1 MKNNLTILVMALMS
15 AAGFSQEYKAKI
27 GQTACECFK
36 KVKAE
41 SPDPELLETKM
52 GFCIINAAEP
62 YAKQLKKEYD
72 LDILGDQSSE
82 TGKLIA
88 TLMLKECPDLFME
101 MVNSEKKGSIG
112 KASLGTSVSGTV
124 TRIEKGNFIIF
135 HVIGE
140 DGNLIKLYWVTAI
153 DSGLDLPR
161 EYQSLLNKKINAVYE
176 KNEIFDPGINDYRNI
191 NIISTLKKD

>member
-1 MKNNLTILVMALMS
+1 MTALIS

-41 SPDPELLETKM
+41 NPDPKVLETKM

-62 YAKQLKKEYD
+62 YAKQLKKEYN
-72 LDILGDQSSE
+72 LDILRDQSSE
-82 TGKLIA
+82 TGQVVAAMILR
-88 TLMLKECPDLFME
+88 ECPGLFME
-101 MVNSEKKGSIG
+101 MINLEKKGSAG
-112 KASLGTSVSGTV
+112 KASPGISVSGTV

-135 HVIGE
+135 HVTGE
-140 DGNLIKLYWVTAI
+140 DGNLIRLHWVTAI

-161 EYQSLLNKKINAVYE
+161 EYNSLLNKKIDAVYE

-191 NIISTLKKD
+191 NIISSLKKD

>member
-1 MKNNLTILVMALMS
+1 MKNNLTVLVMVLLS

-41 SPDPELLETKM
+41 NPDPEVLETKM

-62 YAKQLKKEYD
+62 YAKQLKKEYN
-72 LDILGDQSSE
+72 LDILRDQSSE
-82 TGKLIA
+82 TGKVVA
-88 TLMLKECPDLFME
+88 TLILKECPDLFME
-101 MVNSEKKGSIG
+101 MINLETKGSTG
-112 KASLGTSVSGTV
+112 KTSPGMSVSGTV

-140 DGNLIKLYWVTAI
+140 DGNLIKLYWVTSI

-176 KNEIFDPGINDYRNI
+176 KNEIFDPTTNDYRNI
-191 NIISTLKKD
+191 NIISALKKD